1 MENQQAQPVVSQQD
15 MAVVEGY
22 KYKIYKPIKL
32 ILLGSA
38 AHPVTKRLEQF
49 CDQIHAHL
57 PSVTIK
63 KETGED
69 DERPAVLIPPNIRF
83 SVVPEGK
90 FLEFF
95 LMCAAG
101 IVPIEEAE
109 AGISA
114 SDIQNRIQMPG
125 VVRLYVA
132 MACPHCPKAL
142 ARWLYMAAWAP
153 DRVEVRIIDA
163 ALFPESAAAD
173 NVKSV
178 PAAILDDR
186 FRWTGAVPVSELLDV
201 FEKRDPSDLSAET
214 LKKII
219 SEGDAQ
225 GLAELMADAET
236 IIPGFL
242 DLLAH
247 PKWPTRLGAMVA
259 FEYLA
264 EIAPQLARKAI
275 DKIWERFPLAEDA
288 VKGDIIHLFGVLNN
302 KELIGRLES
311 VINGNYAEAVRETA
325 KEVIED
331 ME

>member
-1 MENQQAQPVVSQQD
+1 
-15 MAVVEGY
+15 
-22 KYKIYKPIKL
+22 
-32 ILLGSA
+32 
-38 AHPVTKRLEQF
+38 
-49 CDQIHAHL
+49 
-57 PSVTIK
+57 
-63 KETGED
+63 
-69 DERPAVLIPPNIRF
+69 
-83 SVVPEGK
+83 
-90 FLEFF
+90 
-95 LMCAAG
+95 
-101 IVPIEEAE
+101 
-109 AGISA
+109 
-114 SDIQNRIQMPG
+114 
-125 VVRLYVA
+125 
-132 MACPHCPKAL
+132 
-142 ARWLYMAAWAP
+142 MAAWAP

-275 DKIWERFPLAEDA
+275 DEMWERFPLAEDA